1 MNAAYLYAQLEMADE
16 MNEYRLA
23 IWNRY
28 YEGLKELKDK
38 GKIGLPYIPA
48 ECVHNAH
55 MFYIK
60 AKDLEERT
68 ALISFLKENGIMC
81 VFHYIPLHSAP
92 AGLKYGEFRGEDVYT
107 TKESERL
114 ARLPL
119 YYGLE
124 DDKVDYIISKV
135 KEFYNK

>member
-1 MNAAYLYAQLEMADE
+1 MAEEIND
-16 MNEYRLA
+16 YRIA

-28 YEGLKELKDK
+28 YDGLKELQDA
-38 GKIGLPYIPA
+38 GKIDLPFVPD

-60 AKDLEERT
+60 AKDLKERT
-68 ALISFLKENGIMC
+68 ELISFLKENDIMC

-92 AGLKYGEFRGEDVYT
+92 AGLKYGEFRGEDKYT

-114 ARLPL
+114 ARLPM

-124 DDKVDYIISKV
+124 MDKVDYIISKV
-135 KEFYNK
+135 KEFYSK